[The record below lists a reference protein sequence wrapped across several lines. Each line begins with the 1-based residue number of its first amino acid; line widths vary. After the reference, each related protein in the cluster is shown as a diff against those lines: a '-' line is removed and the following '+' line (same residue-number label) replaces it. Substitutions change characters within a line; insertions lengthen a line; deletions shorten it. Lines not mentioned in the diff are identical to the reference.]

1 MSTLTKYGKQIRMA
15 RREKNLTQEQLADK
29 LFVSKQAVSNWER
42 GVNAIDDEI
51 RRKLEKILSIRLIDS
66 DYRKEITDMEIRP
79 LDQIEDVR
87 ELMGYARTIVGKTP
101 VDMAFSST
109 VKKLLELTLDLVL
122 GYEVYARSFERAQLK
137 REHGDDPFMSYELTW
152 EDVSEDL
159 FSIFDNEDPYPLSD
173 EKRYSLDDLYM
184 QKIRYMLHSVGIE
197 LFEDFD
203 EEGHRDGYIQKVG
216 RIAEEDAY
224 ALLSLLPERENSVM
238 TSYKASLHQ
247 MAEIIEGIAVS
258 ERRKKHGESDQD
270 NEEN

>member
-15 RREKNLTQEQLADK
+15 RMEKNLTQEQLADK

-79 LDQIEDVR
+79 LDQIENIT
-87 ELMGYARTIVGKTP
+87 ELMGYARTIIEKTP

-109 VKKLLELTLDLVL
+109 VKKLLELTLNLVL
-122 GYEVYARSFERAQLK
+122 GYEVYARSFERARLN
-137 REHGDDPFMSYELTW
+137 REYGEDPLIANELTW

-159 FSIFDNEDPYPLSD
+159 FSIFDNEDPYPLPD
-173 EKRYSLDDLYM
+173 EKRYSFDDLYLE
-184 QKIRYMLHSVGIE
+184 KIRYMLHSIGGE

-203 EEGHRDGYIQKVG
+203 ENGYRHGYIQNVG
-216 RIAEEDAY
+216 SVAEKDTY
-224 ALLSLLPERENSVM
+224 ALLSLLPDQENSVM
-238 TSYKASLHQ
+238 TSYKTSLYQ
-247 MAEIIEGIAVS
+247 MAEMIEGVAVA
-258 ERRKKHGESDQD
+258 ERLKKRDNSAIDDD
-270 NEEN
+270 NE